1 MPGRNKRSHKFRL
14 NHLLTVGGW
23 HLANA
28 FVKGFVGWLSGSGC
42 DVHPTTRL
50 KSTTGLV
57 SVGALDVTSI
67 PRPGSKNLRNSGF
80 CSWACLC
87 RGSGCAVHPA
97 TIFSIKRPGY
107 HLSSGPQ
114 AGDQGAPKEHATG
127 VERSAGVAWPQ
138 GIVHDADDDGHASE
152 QARVDG
158 EAARPRARNVWRPQR
173 MKHARTDA
181 VWLHEQE
188 HRGEKRR
195 KHEVEVYIMRP
206 VVQIIQP
213 QIAVATVAKLFSFLS
228 AALASTGF
236 FCYFGVAS
244 NSVVLI
250 LPGFIVLWIPRDHV
264 TQYHL
269 GVAAHVLR
277 GRVLALHRVRAGDRR
292 GGVREDHVVD
302 DYREYTLC
310 VQREPRCERAVVAAD
325 EELVL
330 GVLDGADILAVL
342 EYAEPGAGVEKEM
355 VLLLLLTSPRA
366 CADDSPQIL
375 KKVTAEFCVG
385 STLKHPNIIATVDI
399 VSDPAAR
406 PQARAQAQARRD
418 HARLLGPR
426 PAAGPSTCNSS
437 ETTSILSYT
446 DRDSGST
453 SITDPPSRI
462 TTHSGG
468 SAGALADELG
478 SPRCLQIQNA
488 QPVFKNTV
496 TLPVMGL
503 LTTDSPTEAEMDRN
517 STELLPLSPREPYT
531 DLTFPS
537 TPSSHTDDLPTPRVG
552 TMPLA
557 VPMSPPRTRVATFN
571 AFHTVHVK
579 QAAD

>member
-1 MPGRNKRSHKFRL
+1 
-14 NHLLTVGGW
+14 
-23 HLANA
+23 
-28 FVKGFVGWLSGSGC
+28 
-42 DVHPTTRL
+42 
-50 KSTTGLV
+50 
-57 SVGALDVTSI
+57 
-67 PRPGSKNLRNSGF
+67 
-80 CSWACLC
+80 
-87 RGSGCAVHPA
+87 
-97 TIFSIKRPGY
+97 
-107 HLSSGPQ
+107 
-114 AGDQGAPKEHATG
+114 
-127 VERSAGVAWPQ
+127 
-138 GIVHDADDDGHASE
+138 
-152 QARVDG
+152 
-158 EAARPRARNVWRPQR
+158 
-173 MKHARTDA
+173 
-181 VWLHEQE
+181 
-188 HRGEKRR
+188 
-195 KHEVEVYIMRP
+195 MRP
-206 VVQIIQP
+206 V
-213 QIAVATVAKLFSFLS
+213 IAVATVAKLFSFLS

-277 GRVLALHRVRAGDRR
+277 GRVLALHRVRAGDPR

-310 VQREPRCERAVVAAD
+310 VQREPRCERAVVAVD

-330 GVLDGADILAVL
+330 GIL
-342 EYAEPGAGVEKEM
+342 E
-355 VLLLLLTSPRA
+355 
-366 CADDSPQIL
+366 
-375 KKVTAEFCVG
+375 KVTAEFCVG
-385 STLKHPNIIATVDI
+385 STLKHPNIIATPEHKPKRGATMPAGSVLDPPRA
-399 VSDPAAR
+399 VRARAASTSSPHLDDPA
-406 PQARAQAQARRD
+406 
-418 HARLLGPR
+418 
-426 PAAGPSTCNSS
+426 STCNSS

-557 VPMSPPRTRVATFN
+557 VPMSPPRTRATTAAAAASEQPAPEPHPAPPVEPPEPSKATPKKRQRKDNVTTFHGGGAESIFHSGRSNWTLMLGHRSEIASCQETAYESLSVKAAVTLLFFTSQSELLVFAQESKALLTHVDTVARITAYLPLTGCSERVPHSSIERRCKKPLKTPGSVRWEPAAFPGARIAPPAESHLHVDGLTF
-571 AFHTVHVK
+571 
-579 QAAD
+579 AAVADLSELAREF

>member
-1 MPGRNKRSHKFRL
+1 
-14 NHLLTVGGW
+14 
-23 HLANA
+23 
-28 FVKGFVGWLSGSGC
+28 
-42 DVHPTTRL
+42 
-50 KSTTGLV
+50 
-57 SVGALDVTSI
+57 
-67 PRPGSKNLRNSGF
+67 
-80 CSWACLC
+80 
-87 RGSGCAVHPA
+87 
-97 TIFSIKRPGY
+97 
-107 HLSSGPQ
+107 
-114 AGDQGAPKEHATG
+114 
-127 VERSAGVAWPQ
+127 
-138 GIVHDADDDGHASE
+138 
-152 QARVDG
+152 
-158 EAARPRARNVWRPQR
+158 
-173 MKHARTDA
+173 
-181 VWLHEQE
+181 
-188 HRGEKRR
+188 
-195 KHEVEVYIMRP
+195 MRP

-277 GRVLALHRVRAGDRR
+277 GRTIIGSTHYACSMSHGPWW
-292 GGVREDHVVD
+292 
-302 DYREYTLC
+302 
-310 VQREPRCERAVVAAD
+310 PRTKSLYWAFLTVPIYSLFLSMRNQV
-325 EELVL
+325 
-330 GVLDGADILAVL
+330 
-342 EYAEPGAGVEKEM
+342 PGWNKEM
-355 VLLLLLTSPRA
+355 
-366 CADDSPQIL
+366 IL

-385 STLKHPNIIATVDI
+385 STLKHPNIIATPEHKPKRGATMPAGSVLDPPRA
-399 VSDPAAR
+399 VRARAASTSSPHLDDPA
-406 PQARAQAQARRD
+406 
-418 HARLLGPR
+418 
-426 PAAGPSTCNSS
+426 STCNSS

>member
-1 MPGRNKRSHKFRL
+1 MAPNAIL
-14 NHLLTVGGW
+14 NHMLRAAILNPVLHYCGW
-23 HLANA
+23 TA
-28 FVKGFVGWLSGSGC
+28 K
-42 DVHPTTRL
+42 
-50 KSTTGLV
+50 
-57 SVGALDVTSI
+57 
-67 PRPGSKNLRNSGF
+67 LRD
-80 CSWACLC
+80 L
-87 RGSGCAVHPA
+87 
-97 TIFSIKRPGY
+97 
-107 HLSSGPQ
+107 
-114 AGDQGAPKEHATG
+114 EHATRRRRRRITTI
-127 VERSAGVAWPQ
+127 ESTRSGCTSRSTAGRST
-138 GIVHDADDDGHASE
+138 G
-152 QARVDG
+152 
-158 EAARPRARNVWRPQR
+158 N
-173 MKHARTDA
+173 TN
-181 VWLHEQE
+181 
-188 HRGEKRR
+188 
-195 KHEVEVYIMRP
+195 IMRP

-228 AALASTGF
+228 VALASTGF
-236 FCYFGVAS
+236 FLATSVSHPTPSSSFSLAS
-244 NSVVLI
+244 SSSGSLAIMSRNI
-250 LPGFIVLWIPRDHV
+250 I
-264 TQYHL
+264 L

-277 GRVLALHRVRAGDRR
+277 GRVLALHRFGLAIGAEAVSHDANGPWW
-292 GGVREDHVVD
+292 
-302 DYREYTLC
+302 
-310 VQREPRCERAVVAAD
+310 PRMKSLYWAFLTVPIYSLFLSMRNQV
-325 EELVL
+325 
-330 GVLDGADILAVL
+330 
-342 EYAEPGAGVEKEM
+342 PGWNKEM
-355 VLLLLLTSPRA
+355 
-366 CADDSPQIL
+366 IL

-418 HARLLGPR
+418 HARRLGPR
-426 PAAGPSTCNSS
+426 PAAGRARACSQHELAAPRRPSD
-437 ETTSILSYT
+437 YT

-537 TPSSHTDDLPTPRVG
+537 TPSSHTDDLPTASG
-552 TMPLA
+552 I
-557 VPMSPPRTRVATFN
+557 VPSPPRTRVATFN
-571 AFHTVHVK
+571 VFHTVHVK

>member
-1 MPGRNKRSHKFRL
+1 MDSITAHKL
-14 NHLLTVGGW
+14 PP
-23 HLANA
+23 A
-28 FVKGFVGWLSGSGC
+28 SGLQL
-42 DVHPTTRL
+42 P
-50 KSTTGLV
+50 
-57 SVGALDVTSI
+57 
-67 PRPGSKNLRNSGF
+67 
-80 CSWACLC
+80 
-87 RGSGCAVHPA
+87 
-97 TIFSIKRPGY
+97 Y
-107 HLSSGPQ
+107 SSGPL
-114 AGDQGAPKEHATG
+114 APLVRLGIARRTRSRHPLHSQGAPKEHATG

-158 EAARPRARNVWRPQR
+158 EAARPRVRNIWRPQR

-195 KHEVEVYIMRP
+195 KHKVEVYIMRP

-269 GVAAHVLR
+269 GVAVHVLR
-277 GRVLALHRVRAGDRR
+277 GRVLALHRVRAGDRH

-310 VQREPRCERAVVAAD
+310 SVSHDASGPWWPRTKSLYWAFLTVPIYSLFLSMRNQV
-325 EELVL
+325 
-330 GVLDGADILAVL
+330 
-342 EYAEPGAGVEKEM
+342 PGWNKEM
-355 VLLLLLTSPRA
+355 
-366 CADDSPQIL
+366 IL

-385 STLKHPNIIATVDI
+385 STLKHPNIIATPEHKPERGATMPAGSVLDPPRA
-399 VSDPAAR
+399 VRARAASTSSPHLDDPA
-406 PQARAQAQARRD
+406 
-418 HARLLGPR
+418 
-426 PAAGPSTCNSS
+426 STCNSS

-503 LTTDSPTEAEMDRN
+503 LTTDSPTEAEMD
-517 STELLPLSPREPYT
+517 LAPPQPREPYM

-579 QAAD
+579 

>member
-1 MPGRNKRSHKFRL
+1 MHARMSSYPNGLDPGAWRVIGDKEGVTSARKFSLDEDDVPQVALKPATRERPKSMP
-14 NHLLTVGGW
+14 
-23 HLANA
+23 
-28 FVKGFVGWLSGSGC
+28 
-42 DVHPTTRL
+42 
-50 KSTTGLV
+50 LV
-57 SVGALDVTSI
+57 SSAPQAS
-67 PRPGSKNLRNSGF
+67 PGL
-80 CSWACLC
+80 
-87 RGSGCAVHPA
+87 RGSSTMPTMTDMLA
-97 TIFSIKRPGY
+97 SKRRWTAK
-107 HLSSGPQ
+107 LR
-114 AGDQGAPKEHATG
+114 DLEHATLCG
-127 VERSAGVAWPQ
+127 
-138 GIVHDADDDGHASE
+138 
-152 QARVDG
+152 
-158 EAARPRARNVWRPQR
+158 
-173 MKHARTDA
+173 
-181 VWLHEQE
+181 
-188 HRGEKRR
+188 
-195 KHEVEVYIMRP
+195 P

-228 AALASTGF
+228 AAMASTGF

-250 LPGFIVLWIPRDHV
+250 LP
-264 TQYHL
+264 
-269 GVAAHVLR
+269 
-277 GRVLALHRVRAGDRR
+277 VRASSSSGSLAIMSRNIISGSLR
-292 GGVREDHVVD
+292 MYCGVVYSLFIGFGLAIGAEAVSHDANGPWW
-302 DYREYTLC
+302 
-310 VQREPRCERAVVAAD
+310 PRTKSLYWAFLTV
-325 EELVL
+325 
-330 GVLDGADILAVL
+330 
-342 EYAEPGAGVEKEM
+342 PGWNKEM
-355 VLLLLLTSPRA
+355 
-366 CADDSPQIL
+366 
-375 KKVTAEFCVG
+375 VTAEFCVG

-418 HARLLGPR
+418 HARRLGPR
-426 PAAGPSTCNSS
+426 PAAGRARTCSQHELATPRRPS
-437 ETTSILSYT
+437 EHVQ
-446 DRDSGST
+446 
-453 SITDPPSRI
+453 
-462 TTHSGG
+462 THSGG

>member
-1 MPGRNKRSHKFRL
+1 MVPFDQPE
-14 NHLLTVGGW
+14 
-23 HLANA
+23 A
-28 FVKGFVGWLSGSGC
+28 
-42 DVHPTTRL
+42 
-50 KSTTGLV
+50 
-57 SVGALDVTSI
+57 ALDMFSRWISNTPLSLQFSLDEDDI
-67 PRPGSKNLRNSGF
+67 PQVALK
-80 CSWACLC
+80 
-87 RGSGCAVHPA
+87 PA
-97 TIFSIKRPGY
+97 TRERPKSMPPV
-107 HLSSGPQ
+107 SSAPQ
-114 AGDQGAPKEHATG
+114 A
-127 VERSAGVAWPQ
+127 
-138 GIVHDADDDGHASE
+138 E

-195 KHEVEVYIMRP
+195 KHKVEVYIMRP

-269 GVAAHVLR
+269 GVTAHVLR
-277 GRVLALHRVRAGDRR
+277 GRTIIGSTHYACSVSHDANGPWW
-292 GGVREDHVVD
+292 
-302 DYREYTLC
+302 
-310 VQREPRCERAVVAAD
+310 PRTKSLYWAFLTVPIYSLFLSMRNQV
-325 EELVL
+325 
-330 GVLDGADILAVL
+330 
-342 EYAEPGAGVEKEM
+342 PGWNKEM
-355 VLLLLLTSPRA
+355 
-366 CADDSPQIL
+366 IL

-385 STLKHPNIIATVDI
+385 STLKHPNIIATPEHKPKRGATMPAGSVLDPPRA
-399 VSDPAAR
+399 VRARAASTSSPHLDDPA
-406 PQARAQAQARRD
+406 
-418 HARLLGPR
+418 
-426 PAAGPSTCNSS
+426 STCNSS

-446 DRDSGST
+446 DCDSGST

-503 LTTDSPTEAEMDRN
+503 LTTDSPTEAEMDRS

-537 TPSSHTDDLPTPRVG
+537 TPSSHTDDLPTLRVG

>member
-23 HLANA
+23 
-28 FVKGFVGWLSGSGC
+28 VVLSGGCRGSGC
-42 DVHPTTRL
+42 NVHPTTRL

-114 AGDQGAPKEHATG
+114 PGDQGAPKEHATG

-173 MKHARTDA
+173 MKH
-181 VWLHEQE
+181 
-188 HRGEKRR
+188 
-195 KHEVEVYIMRP
+195 IMRP

-213 QIAVATVAKLFSFLS
+213 QVFILKLTVRQDRGRHGRQALQFPP

-236 FCYFGVAS
+236 FCYFGCRIQPSSSFSLAS
-244 NSVVLI
+244 SSS
-250 LPGFIVLWIPRDHV
+250 IPRDHV

-310 VQREPRCERAVVAAD
+310 VQREPRCEQAVVAAD

-342 EYAEPGAGVEKEM
+342 EYAEPGAGVEQGDGAPPPS
-355 VLLLLLTSPRA
+355 LPRA

-399 VSDPAAR
+399 VSDPATR

-418 HARLLGPR
+418 HARRLGPR

-488 QPVFKNTV
+488 QPERSRLANIAKPLVCNGPMRNT
-496 TLPVMGL
+496 
-503 LTTDSPTEAEMDRN
+503 RN
-517 STELLPLSPREPYT
+517 WTGDHGARSTVYARRALIAG
-531 DLTFPS
+531 
-537 TPSSHTDDLPTPRVG
+537 VG
-552 TMPLA
+552 WL
-557 VPMSPPRTRVATFN
+557 N
-571 AFHTVHVK
+571 
-579 QAAD
+579 

>member
-1 MPGRNKRSHKFRL
+1 MCRPSRDYFLYQTPWVPSLQLTFIPLTRFSLDEDDVPQVALKPATRERPKSMPPVSS
-14 NHLLTVGGW
+14 
-23 HLANA
+23 APQA
-28 FVKGFVGWLSGSGC
+28 S
-42 DVHPTTRL
+42 P
-50 KSTTGLV
+50 GL
-57 SVGALDVTSI
+57 
-67 PRPGSKNLRNSGF
+67 
-80 CSWACLC
+80 
-87 RGSGCAVHPA
+87 RGSSTMP
-97 TIFSIKRPGY
+97 TMT
-107 HLSSGPQ
+107 
-114 AGDQGAPKEHATG
+114 DM
-127 VERSAGVAWPQ
+127 
-138 GIVHDADDDGHASE
+138 
-152 QARVDG
+152 RVDG
-158 EAARPRARNVWRPQR
+158 EAAGPRAR
-173 MKHARTDA
+173 K
-181 VWLHEQE
+181 WLHEQE

-195 KHEVEVYIMRP
+195 KHKVEVYIMRP
-206 VVQIIQP
+206 VVQIIQL

-236 FCYFGVAS
+236 FCYFGIAS

-310 VQREPRCERAVVAAD
+310 MQREPRCERAVVAAD

-342 EYAEPGAGVEKEM
+342 EYAEPGAGVEQGDGAPPPSD
-355 VLLLLLTSPRA
+355 LPCA

-418 HARLLGPR
+418 HARRLASTSSPHLDD
-426 PAAGPSTCNSS
+426 PASTCNSS

-488 QPVFKNTV
+488 QPVFKSTV
-496 TLPVMGL
+496 TFPVMGL

-557 VPMSPPRTRVATFN
+557 VTMSPPRTRVATFN
-571 AFHTVHVK
+571 VF
-579 QAAD
+579 QPMSSADGAKNPNGDVTKI